1 MTNQS
6 NLEALHDIAMEF
18 AEEANFAHKRGE
30 VQTAKL
36 FYQKAFNLEK
46 TYALSFPTK
55 PAYLLSR
62 AVFLRSA
69 AYLALNSGYLK
80 EAANLAK
87 LGLEKTPHPDFIA
100 EFEAIL
106 KQAKLPKKEAQ
117 KEINIRGTLI
127 FADLANK
134 QIKIKD
140 LASEELYTIHVANIS
155 LEQLV
160 MSFWAKAVSIK
171 GIADKKGMIQL
182 AEIKRAA

>member
-30 VQTAKL
+30 AQTAKL

-69 AYLALNSGYLK
+69 AYLAFNTGHFIDALQLTLIGLSGNLLAFIAQQLK
-80 EAANLAK
+80 ELKKKLQVKSASFAVTKVAIEAK
-87 LGLEKTPHPDFIA
+87 ITKSNKGLMLLEK
-100 EFEAIL
+100 
-106 KQAKLPKKEAQ
+106 
-117 KEINIRGTLI
+117 
-127 FADLANK
+127 
-134 QIKIKD
+134 
-140 LASEELYTIHVANIS
+140 IS
-155 LEQLV
+155 
-160 MSFWAKAVSIK
+160 KA
-171 GIADKKGMIQL
+171 A
-182 AEIKRAA
+182 

>member
-1 MTNQS
+1 MTNQP

-30 VQTAKL
+30 AQTAKL

-46 TYALSFPTK
+46 TYALSFPMK

-69 AYLALNSGYLK
+69 AYLALNSGYLQ
-80 EAANLAK
+80 EASNLAK
-87 LGLEKTPHPDFIA
+87 LGLDKTPHPDFID
-100 EFEAIL
+100 EFEEII
-106 KQAKLPKKEAQ
+106 KQTKSPKKQ
-117 KEINIRGTLI
+117 TKKEITIQGILT

-140 LASEELYTIHVANIS
+140 LDSEELYTIYVTNTS
-155 LEQLV
+155 LEELV
-160 MSFWAKAVSIK
+160 MSFWAKAVYIK
-171 GIADKKGMIQL
+171 GIADKKGVIQL
-182 AEIKRAA
+182 AEIRRAA